1 MISRTLDGIL
11 GLEVGRFL
19 AGPPPAIV
27 VSDFG
32 AEVLPLTPPSPP
44 LGARESGS
52 DEGRRRA

>member
-32 AEVLPLTPPSPP
+32 AEVLPLTLTSPSP
-44 LGARESGS
+44 
-52 DEGRRRA
+52 